1 MQQTQIMS
9 LVNPKSLEAEAYRTL
24 RTNLQ
29 FSTVAGELKSMV
41 VTSTNAS
48 EGKSTTM
55 CNLAV
60 SFAQTGKKVLLLEG
74 DLRRPRLHTYLGL
87 SNLHGISNVLA
98 QNVPFQEVIQSTA
111 LDIHVLTCGPI
122 PPNPA
127 ELLNSNRFKELLEEL
142 KQHFDLILI
151 DAPPV
156 GVVTD
161 AAILSTLV
169 DGTLMVVASH
179 QTDRDR
185 AIRAMKLLQNVGAKV
200 LGTVLTMVPADG
212 KGYYGYQYYE
222 YGANQSTKDTSVKKR
237 RGVFSRLF

>member
-1 MQQTQIMS
+1 MMNMPTIIS
-9 LVNPKSLEAEAYRTL
+9 LSNPKSPEAEAYRTL

-29 FSTVAGELKSMV
+29 FSTVDHELQTIL
-41 VTSTNAS
+41 VTSPNAA
-48 EGKSTTM
+48 EGKTTTI

-60 SFAQTGKKVLLLEG
+60 SFAQIGKKVLIIDA

-87 SNLHGISNVLA
+87 SNTVGISNVLT
-98 QNVPFQEVIQSTA
+98 QNLSVQEAMKETV
-111 LDIHVLTCGPI
+111 LDIQVLTCGPI

-127 ELLNSNRFKELLEEL
+127 ELLNQL
-142 KQHFDLILI
+142 KQHFDIILI
-151 DAPPV
+151 DTPPV

-179 QTDRDR
+179 QTESDQ
-185 AIRAMKLLQNVGAKV
+185 AVRAMKLLQTVGAKV
-200 LGTVLTMVPADG
+200 LGTVLTKVPADR

-222 YGANQSTKDTSVKKR
+222 YDAEISQKGHKSKKR
-237 RGVFSRLF
+237 RVR

>member
-1 MQQTQIMS
+1 MQPNHIVS

-29 FSTVAGELKSMV
+29 FSTADQELKTIL
-41 VTSTNAS
+41 VTSANAA
-48 EGKSTTM
+48 EGKTTTV

-60 SFAQTGKKVLLLEG
+60 SFAQIGKKVLIIEG
-74 DLRRPRLHTYLGL
+74 DLRRPRLHSYLGL
-87 SNLHGISNVLA
+87 SNTKGISNVLA
-98 QNVPFQEVIQSTA
+98 QNLPIHKALQTTV
-111 LDIHVLTCGPI
+111 LDIEVLTCGPV

-127 ELLNSNRFKELLEEL
+127 ELLNSNRLRERLQELR
-142 KQHFDLILI
+142 QHFDIILI
-151 DAPPV
+151 DTPPV

-179 QTDRDR
+179 QTESDH
-185 AIRAMKLLQNVGAKV
+185 AVRAMKLLQTVDAKV
-200 LGTVLTMVPADG
+200 LGTVLTKVPADR

-222 YGANQSTKDTSVKKR
+222 YDEKNSQKNRPSKKR
-237 RGVFSRLF
+237 RAK

>member
-1 MQQTQIMS
+1 MTNMPAIIS
-9 LVNPKSLEAEAYRTL
+9 LSNPKSPEAEAYRTL

-29 FSTVAGELKSMV
+29 FSTVDHELQTIL
-41 VTSTNAS
+41 VTSPNPA
-48 EGKSTTM
+48 EGKTTTV

-60 SFAQTGKKVLLLEG
+60 SFAQIGKKVLIIDG

-87 SNLHGISNVLA
+87 SNTVGISNVLT
-98 QNVPFQEVIQSTA
+98 QNLPVQEAMKESM
-111 LDIHVLTCGPI
+111 LDIQVLTCGPI

-127 ELLNSNRFKELLEEL
+127 ELLNSNRLKELLNQL
-142 KQHFDLILI
+142 KQCFDIILI
-151 DAPPV
+151 DTPPV

-179 QTDRDR
+179 QTESDQ
-185 AIRAMKLLQNVGAKV
+185 AVRAMKLLQTVGAKV
-200 LGTVLTMVPADG
+200 LGTVLTKVPADR

-222 YGANQSTKDTSVKKR
+222 YDAETSKKGHKSKKR
-237 RGVFSRLF
+237 RVR

>member
-1 MQQTQIMS
+1 MTNMPAIIS
-9 LVNPKSLEAEAYRTL
+9 LSNPKSPEAEAYRTL

-29 FSTVAGELKSMV
+29 FSTVDHALQTIL
-41 VTSTNAS
+41 VTSPNAA
-48 EGKSTTM
+48 EGKTTTV

-60 SFAQTGKKVLLLEG
+60 SFAQIGKKVLIIDG

-87 SNLHGISNVLA
+87 SNTVGISNVLT
-98 QNVPFQEVIQSTA
+98 QNLPVQEA
-111 LDIHVLTCGPI
+111 MKEAMLDIQVLTCGPI

-127 ELLNSNRFKELLEEL
+127 ELLNSNRLKELLNQL
-142 KQHFDLILI
+142 KQHFDIILI
-151 DAPPV
+151 DTPPV

-179 QTDRDR
+179 QTESDQ
-185 AIRAMKLLQNVGAKV
+185 AVRAMKLLQTVGAKV
-200 LGTVLTMVPADG
+200 LGTVLTKVPADR

-222 YGANQSTKDTSVKKR
+222 YHAEVSQKGQKSKKR
-237 RGVFSRLF
+237 RVR

>member
-1 MQQTQIMS
+1 MTNMPAIIS
-9 LVNPKSLEAEAYRTL
+9 LSNPKSPEAEAYRTL

-29 FSTVAGELKSMV
+29 FSTVDHALQTIL
-41 VTSTNAS
+41 VTSPNAA
-48 EGKSTTM
+48 EGKTTTV

-60 SFAQTGKKVLLLEG
+60 SFAQIGKKVLIIDG

-87 SNLHGISNVLA
+87 SNTVGISNVLT
-98 QNVPFQEVIQSTA
+98 QNLPVQEA
-111 LDIHVLTCGPI
+111 MKEAMLDIQVLTCGPT

-127 ELLNSNRFKELLEEL
+127 ELLNSNRLKELLNQL
-142 KQHFDLILI
+142 KQHFDIILI
-151 DAPPV
+151 DTPPV

-179 QTDRDR
+179 QTESDQ
-185 AIRAMKLLQNVGAKV
+185 AVRAMKLLQTVGAKV
-200 LGTVLTMVPADG
+200 LGTVLTKVPADR

-222 YGANQSTKDTSVKKR
+222 YDAETSKKGHKSKKR
-237 RGVFSRLF
+237 RER

>member
-1 MQQTQIMS
+1 MMNVPAIIS
-9 LVNPKSLEAEAYRTL
+9 LSNPKSPEAEAYRTL

-29 FSTVAGELKSMV
+29 FSTVDHELQTIL
-41 VTSTNAS
+41 VTSPNPA
-48 EGKSTTM
+48 EGKTTTV

-60 SFAQTGKKVLLLEG
+60 SFAQIGKKVLIIDG

-87 SNLHGISNVLA
+87 SNTVGISNVLT
-98 QNVPFQEVIQSTA
+98 QNLPVQEAMKESM
-111 LDIHVLTCGPI
+111 LDIQVLTCGPT

-127 ELLNSNRFKELLEEL
+127 ELLNSNRLKELLNQL
-142 KQHFDLILI
+142 KQHFDIILI
-151 DAPPV
+151 DTPPV

-179 QTDRDR
+179 QTESDQ
-185 AIRAMKLLQNVGAKV
+185 AVRAMKLLQTVGAKV
-200 LGTVLTMVPADG
+200 LGTVLTKVPADR

-222 YGANQSTKDTSVKKR
+222 YHTEASQKGHKSKKR
-237 RGVFSRLF
+237 RVR

>member
-1 MQQTQIMS
+1 MMNIPAIIS
-9 LVNPKSLEAEAYRTL
+9 LSNPKSPEAEAYRTL

-29 FSTVAGELKSMV
+29 FSTVDHELQTIL

-48 EGKSTTM
+48 EGKSTTI

-60 SFAQTGKKVLLLEG
+60 SFAQIGKKVLIIDG

-87 SNLHGISNVLA
+87 SNTTGISNVLT
-98 QNVPFQEVIQSTA
+98 QNLPVQEA
-111 LDIHVLTCGPI
+111 MKEAMLDIQVLTCGPI

-127 ELLNSNRFKELLEEL
+127 ELLNSNRLKELLNQL
-142 KQHFDLILI
+142 KQSFDIILI
-151 DAPPV
+151 DTPPV

-179 QTDRDR
+179 QTESDQ
-185 AIRAMKLLQNVGAKV
+185 AVRAMKLLQTVGAKV
-200 LGTVLTMVPADG
+200 LGTVLTKVPADR

-222 YGANQSTKDTSVKKR
+222 YDAETSKKGHKSKKR
-237 RGVFSRLF
+237 RER

>member
-1 MQQTQIMS
+1 MTNMPAIIS
-9 LVNPKSLEAEAYRTL
+9 LSNPKSPEAEAYRTL

-29 FSTVAGELKSMV
+29 FSTVDHELQTIL
-41 VTSTNAS
+41 VTSPNPA
-48 EGKSTTM
+48 EGKTTTV

-60 SFAQTGKKVLLLEG
+60 SFAQIGKKVLIIDG

-87 SNLHGISNVLA
+87 SNTVGISNVLT
-98 QNVPFQEVIQSTA
+98 QNLPVQEAMKESM
-111 LDIHVLTCGPI
+111 LDIQVLTCGPT

-127 ELLNSNRFKELLEEL
+127 ELLNSNRLKELLNQL
-142 KQHFDLILI
+142 KQHFDIILI
-151 DAPPV
+151 DTPPV

-179 QTDRDR
+179 QTESDQ
-185 AIRAMKLLQNVGAKV
+185 AVRAMKLLQTVGAKV
-200 LGTVLTMVPADG
+200 LGTVLTKVPADR

-222 YGANQSTKDTSVKKR
+222 YDAETSKKGHKSKKR
-237 RGVFSRLF
+237 RVR

>member
-1 MQQTQIMS
+1 MMNVPAIIS
-9 LVNPKSLEAEAYRTL
+9 LSNPKSPEAEAYRTL

-29 FSTVAGELKSMV
+29 FSTVDHELQTLL
-41 VTSTNAS
+41 VTSPNAV
-48 EGKSTTM
+48 EGKTTTV

-60 SFAQTGKKVLLLEG
+60 SFAQIGKKVLIIDG

-87 SNLHGISNVLA
+87 SNTVGISNVLT
-98 QNVPFQEVIQSTA
+98 QNLPVQEAMKESM
-111 LDIHVLTCGPI
+111 LDIQVLTCGPT

-127 ELLNSNRFKELLEEL
+127 ELLNSNRLKELLNQL
-142 KQHFDLILI
+142 KQHFDIILI
-151 DAPPV
+151 DTPPV

-179 QTDRDR
+179 QTESDQ
-185 AIRAMKLLQNVGAKV
+185 AVRAMKLLQTVGAKV
-200 LGTVLTMVPADG
+200 LGTVLTKVPADR

-222 YGANQSTKDTSVKKR
+222 YDAETSKKGHKSKKR
-237 RGVFSRLF
+237 RER

>member
-1 MQQTQIMS
+1 MQPNIISIT
-9 LVNPKSLEAEAYRTL
+9 NPKSPEAEAYRTL

-29 FSTVAGELKSMV
+29 FSTVDHELQTIL

-48 EGKSTTM
+48 EGKSTTI

-60 SFAQTGKKVLLLEG
+60 SFAQIGKKVLIIDG

-87 SNLHGISNVLA
+87 SNNIGISNVLT
-98 QNVPFQEVIQSTA
+98 QNLPVQEAMKSTI
-111 LDIHVLTCGPI
+111 LDIQVLTCGPI

-127 ELLNSNRFKELLEEL
+127 ELLNSNRLKELLHQL
-142 KQHFDLILI
+142 KQRFDIILI
-151 DAPPV
+151 DTPPV

-161 AAILSTLV
+161 AAILSKLV

-179 QTDRDR
+179 QTESDQ
-185 AIRAMKLLQNVGAKV
+185 AVRAMKLLQTVGAKV
-200 LGTVLTMVPADG
+200 LGTVLTKVPADR

-222 YGANQSTKDTSVKKR
+222 YDSESSPKGHKSRKR
-237 RGVFSRLF
+237 RIR